1 MGFLTGEVA
10 NLLLSSAMGSIMQIM
25 GSKAAAQAEMMKQL
39 TANHK
44 LEEIS
49 RDKVRNNT
57 NSFFMMTRR
66 IVVLAAI
73 FSIIIVPSLAPIIFD
88 VPIYIQTEVQSGSDW
103 LIFDTRSTEYV
114 WQEVNGIPILEWHK
128 HIMISIVSLY
138 LGSSISKAR

>member
-10 NLLLSSAMGSIMQIM
+10 NLLLSSVFGSVMQIM
-25 GSKAAAQAEMMKQL
+25 GAKSAAQADMMKQL

-44 LEEIS
+44 LEEVS

-57 NSFFMMTRR
+57 NSFFQMTRR
-66 IVVLAAI
+66 IVVLAAM
-73 FSIIIVPSLAPIIFD
+73 FSIILVPSLAPIIFD
-88 VPIYIQTEVQSGSDW
+88 VPIYVQVEVQTGSDW
-103 LIFDTRSTEYV
+103 LLFDTRNTTYV

-128 HIMISIVSLY
+128 HIMISIVSMY